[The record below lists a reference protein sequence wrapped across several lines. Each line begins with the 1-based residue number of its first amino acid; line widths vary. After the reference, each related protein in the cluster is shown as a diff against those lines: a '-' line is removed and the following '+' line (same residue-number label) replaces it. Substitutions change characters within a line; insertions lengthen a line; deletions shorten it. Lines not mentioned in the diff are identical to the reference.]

1 MKRLQTIPCP
11 LTHPAVATPGVLVYW
26 LWSLAT
32 GTRDMADRDCGGVA
46 PQGNRGSKEILGTEF
61 LGNAYLGNEYSS
73 NEYPTNKY
81 FSIKTIVLALSELR
95 SGWRNHYAPT

>member
-11 LTHPAVATPGVLVYW
+11 LTHPAVAIPGVLAYW

-32 GTRDMADRDCGGVA
+32 GTRAMADRDCGGVA
-46 PQGNRGSKEILGTEF
+46 PQVKRGSNEFLGTEF
-61 LGNAYLGNEYSS
+61 LGNEYLGNEYPSD
-73 NEYPTNKY
+73 KY
-81 FSIKTIVLALSELR
+81 FSIKTIVSRFSELR